1 MGNDSVRKYLSL
13 SGKEIKI
20 VGYSL
25 MASAEVG
32 STAAFV
38 FPETDSS
45 VPVDCCHM
53 SVECPF
59 GPDMDV
65 KSVPS
70 GDFKKH
76 FCRYFLTVQEFP
88 FVFVELLMPSGF
100 FFLSFLNRL

>member
-25 MASAEVG
+25 MAPGEVW

-38 FPETDSS
+38 FPETDGS

-53 SVECPF
+53 STECPF
-59 GPDMDV
+59 GSDMDV

-70 GDFKKH
+70 G
-76 FCRYFLTVQEFP
+76 
-88 FVFVELLMPSGF
+88 
-100 FFLSFLNRL
+100 N